1 MKADIGIIGA
11 MSVEIEALIAE
22 LENRSSETVSG
33 IEFNTGSLFGKKIVV
48 ARCGVGKVFAAVC
61 AEAMILRYSP
71 ELLVNT
77 GVGGALAGDLRPTD
91 TVVAESLL
99 QHDMDTSPL
108 GDPKGLISGIN
119 RIYFDT
125 DKRAA
130 DIVLAA
136 AERLGIRAR
145 LGRIASG
152 DRFVADRADKERI
165 VAEFSADVCEMEGAA
180 VAHTAFVNGTP
191 CLVIRAISD
200 SADGSADMDYPSFLP
215 IAAKNSAAL
224 TRELIKAW

>member
-11 MSVEIEALIAE
+11 MSVEIKALIAE

-48 ARCGVGKVFAAVC
+48 ARCGVGKVFAAIC
-61 AEAMILRYSP
+61 AEAMMLRYSP
-71 ELLVNT
+71 DLLVNT

-130 DIVLAA
+130 EIVITA

-145 LGRIASG
+145 LGRVASG

-180 VAHTAFVNGTP
+180 VAHAAFVNGTP